1 MYVVCGCDCHLCR
14 FAHAYK
20 FTHAC
25 MQGGREA
32 CTYKHMLKW
41 ESGLHSSSSW
51 WVGFSLVFI
60 SSIIHCLLKRRVSCS
75 RKSPCLLANKH
86 SHVTHRPLT
95 DFFELKLCDYLFVLR
110 YAALRRLCISS
121 GISHLLWMFAC
132 HTCKFQSVGSTWM
145 TLNTPTTEWSLCS
158 ATCHVLSLS
167 RSPNTCQNELK

>member
-1 MYVVCGCDCHLCR
+1 MLQSKHTTERINSCLWLCIYQMYVVCGCDGHLCR

-20 FTHAC
+20 FTHTC

-41 ESGLHSSSSW
+41 ASGLHSSSSW

-60 SSIIHCLLKRRVSCS
+60 SSIIHCLLKRCVSCS

-95 DFFELKLCDYLFVLR
+95 EFFR
-110 YAALRRLCISS
+110 AQALRLPVCVAVCSFEALV
-121 GISHLLWMFAC
+121 HFFWDLTPAPNVCMP
-132 HTCKFQSVGSTWM
+132 HMQVSVSQIN
-145 TLNTPTTEWSLCS
+145 LNDSEHP
-158 ATCHVLSLS
+158 HNRRKPV
-167 RSPNTCQNELK
+167 